1 MLPNLLSQIM
11 IRELSGLD
19 VVYLVLAIRWT
30 VFLTFLALSGGS
42 TIGFLIAACGAS
54 RHAVLRYI
62 ARGYVGLVQGIP
74 LLAWLFIFYFG
85 LSIVGYNPPAWIAAT
100 IGFSVYAGAFLGEIW
115 RGALISIPRTQWE
128 AALAIGMTYVEQLR
142 HVIIPQA
149 ARVAIPP
156 TVGFIVQLIKN
167 TSLAAVLGFIELT
180 REGQLTAA
188 ATFQPFA
195 VYLIVAALY
204 FSLCYPLTRYSRTL
218 ERKRRVV
225 R

>member
-1 MLPNLLSQIM
+1 M
-11 IRELSGLD
+11 IRELSGTD
-19 VVYLVLAIRWT
+19 VLYLIGAMRWT
-30 VFLTFLALSGGS
+30 VFLTVLALTGGS
-42 TIGFLIAACGAS
+42 VVGLLVAAAGAS
-54 RHAVLRYI
+54 KRVTLRYL

-74 LLAWLFIFYFG
+74 LLVWLFVFYFG
-85 LSIVGYNPPAWIAAT
+85 LSVFGYNLPAWIAAT

-128 AALAIGMTYVEQLR
+128 AGLSIGLTYIEQLR

-149 ARVAIPP
+149 VRVAIPP

-167 TSLAAVLGFIELT
+167 TSLAAVIGFVELT
-180 REGQLTAA
+180 REGQLTTA

-204 FSLCYPLTRYSRTL
+204 FALCYPLTVYSRTL
-218 ERKRRVV
+218 ERRRRVPG
-225 R
+225 